1 MLSQK
6 LVIHILQFKDIYYF
20 LLNIYIYICV
30 MEKMYEN
37 CPQDKIWEI
46 KS

>member
-20 LLNIYIYICV
+20 LLNIYICV

-37 CPQDKIWEI
+37 CPQDKICEI
-46 KS
+46 NS